1 MVAASAVDS
10 EPAATGAEVTVVGR
24 YRLTISYR
32 GTAYAGW
39 QWQEN
44 APSVQRAVEE
54 ALAGFLGGGAPRIH
68 GAGRTDAGVHARGQT
83 AHLELDRPFPL
94 RGLVHGTN
102 HRLASDVRI
111 LAAHR
116 MAAGFHARKSALGK
130 EYLYRV
136 YRGRV
141 VPPLDAPY
149 VLRVEA
155 PLEVVAMRRAIS
167 CLPGRHDFTAFAL
180 QGGSH
185 GQPFRR
191 LFATSVEERGR
202 ELRLRFVGEGFLRGM
217 VRTLV
222 GTLLEIGRG
231 RRPPESL
238 RQLLGEAPAGDGPRR
253 PGPTA
258 GAHGLTLERVFY
270 PPRWRPLDGYES

>member
-1 MVAASAVDS
+1 MV
-10 EPAATGAEVTVVGR
+10 

-44 APSVQRAVEE
+44 AASVQQTVEE
-54 ALAGFLGGGAPRIH
+54 ALGDLLGHPQRIH
-68 GAGRTDAGVHARGQT
+68 AAGRTDAGVHARGQT
-83 AHLELDRPFPL
+83 AHLELDRSFDL
-94 RGLVHGTN
+94 KGLVHGTN
-102 HRLASDVRI
+102 HRLPRDVRV

-116 MAAGFHARKSALGK
+116 MAHGFHARKHALGK

-141 VPPLDAPY
+141 VAPLDEPF
-149 VLRVEA
+149 VLRVES
-155 PLEVVAMRRAIS
+155 PLDLAAMRRAAAA
-167 CLPGRHDFTAFAL
+167 LPGLHDFTAFAL

-191 LFATSVEERGR
+191 LYAAAIDEHGR
-202 ELRLRFVGEGFLRGM
+202 ELCLRFFGAGFLRGM

-222 GTLLEIGRG
+222 GTLLEIGR
-231 RRPPESL
+231 RRRSPENLPHLLARDPRADPP
-238 RQLLGEAPAGDGPRR
+238 RAGA
-253 PGPTA
+253 TA
-258 GAHGLTLERVFY
+258 RAHGLSLERVFY
-270 PPRWRPLDGYES
+270 PPEWRPLEGYEG

>member
-1 MVAASAVDS
+1 MV
-10 EPAATGAEVTVVGR
+10 

-32 GTAYAGW
+32 GAGYAGW
-39 QWQEN
+39 QWQKN
-44 APSVQRAVEE
+44 ALSVQQAVEE
-54 ALAGFLGGGAPRIH
+54 ALAGLLGEAVRIH

-83 AHLELDRPFPL
+83 AHFELDRPFPL

-102 HRLASDVRI
+102 HRLPADVRV

-141 VPPLDAPY
+141 VPPPDAPW
-149 VLRVEA
+149 VLRVEG
-155 PLEVVAMRRAIS
+155 PLDTAAMRRAAGA
-167 CLPGRHDFTAFAL
+167 LPGRHDFTAFAL

-191 LFATSVEERGR
+191 LFAATVEEHGR
-202 ELRLRFVGEGFLRGM
+202 EVHFRFAGQGFLRGM

-231 RRPPESL
+231 RRPVENL
-238 RQLLGEAPAGDGPRR
+238 RQLLGEEPIGDGPRR

-258 GAHGLTLERVFY
+258 RAHGLTLERVFY
-270 PPRWRPLDGYES
+270 GPRWRAVEGYEG

>member
-1 MVAASAVDS
+1 MV
-10 EPAATGAEVTVVGR
+10 

-32 GTAYAGW
+32 GAAYAGW
-39 QWQEN
+39 QWQKN
-44 APSVQRAVEE
+44 APSVQQAVEE
-54 ALAGFLGGGAPRIH
+54 ALAGLLGEPLRIH

-83 AHLELDRPFPL
+83 AHFELDRPFLL

-102 HRLASDVRI
+102 HRLPADVRV

-116 MAAGFHARKSALGK
+116 MAADFHARKSALGK

-141 VPPLDAPY
+141 VPPLDEPF
-149 VLRVEA
+149 VLRIES
-155 PLEVVAMRRAIS
+155 PLDVAAMRRAAAV
-167 CLPGRHDFTAFAL
+167 LPGRHDFTAFAL

-191 LFATSVEERGR
+191 LFAATVEERGR
-202 ELRLRFVGEGFLRGM
+202 EVRFRFAGEGFLRGM

-231 RRPPESL
+231 RRPGSNL
-238 RQLLGEAPAGDGPRR
+238 RQLLGVGPGEGPER

-258 GAHGLTLERVFY
+258 RAHGLTMERVFY
-270 PPRWRPLDGYES
+270 GPRWRAVEGYEA